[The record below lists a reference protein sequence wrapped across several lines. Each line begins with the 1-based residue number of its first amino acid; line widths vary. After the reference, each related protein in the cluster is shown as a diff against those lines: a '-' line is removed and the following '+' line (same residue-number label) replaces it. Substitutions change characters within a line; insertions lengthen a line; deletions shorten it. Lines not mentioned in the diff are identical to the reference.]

1 MNLTKTLR
9 TLAATLLAVGLLSAA
24 SPSVPQRYEF
34 TKILMGMP
42 FKIVLYASD
51 ESTAN
56 AAAQAAL
63 ARIRQLNGILSDY
76 EPESELMKLCRTAGR
91 QQSVKLSPDLHNV
104 LTRALELSRRSHGA
118 FDISVGPAVRLWR
131 KSRRTKTLPDAR
143 TLAQTREL
151 VDYRNIQLDDKAG
164 TVELL
169 APGMQLDLGGI
180 AAGFAVDEALRVL
193 KSKGVTSALIDASG
207 DIGVSEA
214 PPGAAGWRIGIA
226 PLEPDADPTRY
237 LLLNNAAVTTS
248 GDAWQFVE
256 IDGKRYSHIVDPR
269 TGLGLTSRSATII
282 VATDCTAA
290 DSYAT
295 AVSVL
300 GPEAGLK
307 LVEATPGMAAFILR
321 LEEGRVRTYEST
333 RLKKYAEP

>member
-1 MNLTKTLR
+1 MNLIR
-9 TLAATLLAVGLLSAA
+9 SISALAAILFTTGLLTAA
-24 SPSVPQRYEF
+24 APQVPQRFEF

-42 FKIVLYASD
+42 FKIVLYAPD

-63 ARIRQLNGILSDY
+63 ARIKQLNGILSDY
-76 EPESELMKLCRTAGR
+76 EPESELMKLCRTAGN
-91 QQSVKLSPDLHNV
+91 QQSVKLSPDLRAV
-104 LTRALELSRRSHGA
+104 LTRALDLSRRSKGA
-118 FDISVGPAVRLWR
+118 FDVSVGPAVRLWR
-131 KSRRTKTLPDAR
+131 KARRSKTLPDSR

-151 VDYRNIQLDDKAG
+151 IDYRNIQLDEQAG

-207 DIGVSEA
+207 DIGVSDA
-214 PPGAAGWRIGIA
+214 PPGSAGWRIGIA

-269 TGLGLTSRSATII
+269 TGLGLTSRSATVV

-300 GPEAGLK
+300 GPDAGLK

-321 LEEGRVRTYEST
+321 LEEGEVQTYESS
-333 RLKKYAEP
+333 RLKKYTKQ